1 LGLKGFAVYGSGI
14 ETVLI
19 LCLDITAKAIYGLY
33 LVRTRE
39 RLQRAGELAELE
51 AEAMSASS

>member
-1 LGLKGFAVYGSGI
+1 MYGSGI